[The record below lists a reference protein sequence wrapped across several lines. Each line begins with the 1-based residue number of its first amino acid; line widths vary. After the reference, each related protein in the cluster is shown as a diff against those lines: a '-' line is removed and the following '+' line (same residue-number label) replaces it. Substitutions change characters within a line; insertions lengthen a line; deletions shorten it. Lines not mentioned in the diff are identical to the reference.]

1 MTSRRL
7 LTSATGVAA
16 AVALTAGCGTGTHYH
31 QSSSG
36 SHTASG
42 LQGKPSSAVG
52 QSTSQGSRGVIP
64 SESPRPGA
72 ASSRVPTVHP
82 NPAISTPTIPDP
94 ASATRTPFGVA
105 KAWAIAANA
114 GSYQDPSPGT
124 WTERT
129 QPFVT
134 GAQAAAEQQQR
145 TGGGGSTWPQI
156 RAGKCVT
163 SLRQLATTLPS
174 DAPTGPDR
182 HVVYL
187 TALTT
192 LSCASGQVQLSQ
204 FAAQLIVARIHGRW
218 LVDDVHH

>member
-7 LTSATGVAA
+7 LTSATAVAA
-16 AVALTAGCGTGTHYH
+16 AVALMAGCGTGTHH
-31 QSSSG
+31 PHSSV

-52 QSTSQGSRGVIP
+52 QSTSRGSGGVIP

-72 ASSRVPTVHP
+72 ASSRVPSVRR

-94 ASATRTPFGVA
+94 ASATSTPLSAA
-105 KAWAIAANA
+105 KAWAIAANSS
-114 GSYQDPSPGT
+114 SYHDPSPGT

-129 QPFVT
+129 QAFVT
-134 GAQAAAEQQQR
+134 GAEAAAEQQQR
-145 TGGGGSTWPQI
+145 TGGGGSRWPQI

-163 SLRQLATTLPS
+163 SLRQLAATLPS

-182 HVVYL
+182 HIVYL

-204 FAAQLIVARIHGRW
+204 FAAQLIVARVHGRW
-218 LVDDVHH
+218 LVADVHH